1 MSSIYKLTE
10 TDRQAGH
17 RTGTSKYWDV
27 FASKNKLTTNDI
39 SFYKRV
45 QENVHSPKLKY
56 KHIVRF
62 YSCLSL
68 F

>member
-27 FASKNKLTTNDI
+27 FASKNKLRQLMTFHFIKEFKKMST
-39 SFYKRV
+39 V
-45 QENVHSPKLKY
+45 QN
-56 KHIVRF
+56 
-62 YSCLSL
+62 
-68 F
+68 